1 MDPTTNNRSIE
12 LFSLRSYLVFRS
24 CIYIGKI
31 CTYKRYMQI
40 HSIGCSFFF
49 LLFYS
54 VIGSIFFLGK
64 DWADFNCNQLGEQTG
79 ITELCAL
86 SLSLYLTYPLVR
98 IRI

>member
-1 MDPTTNNRSIE
+1 MQIH
-12 LFSLRSYLVFRS
+12 
-24 CIYIGKI
+24 
-31 CTYKRYMQI
+31 KRYMQI

-49 LLFYS
+49 LLFYL

-86 SLSLYLTYPLVR
+86 SLSLYLTYLLVR